1 MIKTY
6 VVDTNV
12 LIQAPYALNCFE
24 DNQVVIPVVVLEEL
38 DNLKKAEGER
48 GNNARTAIRLL
59 EQLRV
64 SGDLLKGVGLP
75 GGGTLRVEKNFVDV
89 KLPRDLPEEKA
100 DNRILKVC
108 KGLAEQ
114 IFGWME
120 DERGEV
126 KSPEEV
132 ERREEAA
139 QAEEQTKPE
148 EQTKAEKLSRQERMK
163 LLEKPQQE
171 EKGQVILVTKDILLR
186 IKAQIIGIRA
196 EDFTTEQVSDKDGQ
210 YQGRTEVY
218 APEELFQEFKKVGI
232 PVDAVYTA
240 DSEGI
245 HSGVRLEENEFVIL
259 KADQSTKK
267 TQLGRVEN
275 GVIRDLEFKK
285 TRPYGVSPRNA
296 GQYFL
301 QEALMQPASKAP
313 LVIVK
318 GMAGTSKT
326 FYSLAVGLE
335 KLVNNP
341 NGEYRRILVSRP
353 NAQFDT
359 DIGFLPGTEQ
369 EKISP
374 LMRPIID
381 NLEQLIDSNE
391 EQRYSNEKE
400 LSDKIEELFD
410 RGMIQAE
417 ALNYIRGRSIVKTYL
432 IIDEAQ
438 NMTPNQVKGIITRAG
453 KDTKIILL
461 GDPNQIDRPYLD
473 EKTNGLSYAAEYM
486 KGSPLCWQL
495 TMTAEECERSL
506 LAMDAI
512 RRL

>member
-24 DNQVVIPVVVLEEL
+24 DNQVVLPVVVLEEL

-108 KGLAEQ
+108 KGLSEQ
-114 IFGWME
+114 ISGWME
-120 DERGEV
+120 DEWEEA
-126 KSPEEV
+126 KLPEE
-132 ERREEAA
+132 AG
-139 QAEEQTKPE
+139 QT
-148 EQTKAEKLSRQERMK
+148 
-163 LLEKPQQE
+163 E

-218 APEELFQEFKKVGI
+218 VPEDMFQEFKKNGI
-232 PVDAVYTA
+232 PVDAVYTV
-240 DSEGI
+240 DSEGS

-275 GVIRDLEFKK
+275 GVIRELEFKK

-313 LVIVK
+313 LVIIK

-512 RRL
+512 KRL